1 MSSGGKGGRSRG
13 ESRGE
18 GPALKKRVNEISCT
32 PHLRH
37 THDPARMTFS
47 APSQMLHKKRVNDSE
62 ARNRKVQDFLDSL
75 QVSFGGTTAK

>member
-1 MSSGGKGGRSRG
+1 
-13 ESRGE
+13 
-18 GPALKKRVNEISCT
+18 
-32 PHLRH
+32 
-37 THDPARMTFS
+37 MTFS